1 MRRLLDTTVFVDVLR
16 GDRAVRER
24 LLAERPSSLACS
36 AMTRAELLTGVALAD
51 DPQAELLRVE
61 RLLAPITSLP
71 FDDRC
76 ADVLGPI
83 RAILQRL
90 GAPIGIGDL
99 VIAATALASGLV
111 LVTSN
116 TREFGRIHGL
126 AVEDWR
132 G

>member
-16 GDRAVRER
+16 GDERVCER
-24 LLAERPSSLACS
+24 LLAERPSSLAFS
-36 AMTRAELLTGVALAD
+36 AMTRAELLTGVALAE
-51 DPQAELLRVE
+51 DPQTELLRVE
-61 RLLAPITSLP
+61 RLLAPVSSIP

-76 ADVLGPI
+76 ADVLGAI

-90 GAPIGIGDL
+90 GGPIGVGDL

-111 LVTSN
+111 LVSSDA
-116 TREFGRIHGL
+116 RAFGRIHGL

>member
-16 GDRAVRER
+16 GDEAVRER
-24 LLAERPSSLACS
+24 LLAERPSSLAYS

-61 RLLAPITSLP
+61 RLLAPIASLP